1 MFSLIYFLITGA
13 AASDIQEKGFVLK
26 EKSYVMTIQE
36 SENLK
41 EYIFELE
48 KKEKIL
54 DKYMLI
60 EEKMLKNEE
69 LYLERLKLKDE
80 QIIQYK
86 NLLEIQKESAKLEK
100 RKIYKNI
107 GLFSLGIL
115 FSGST
120 IYLTSQVI

>member
-1 MFSLIYFLITGA
+1 MFNLIYLIITGA
-13 AASDIQEKGFVLK
+13 FASDIQEKGFVLK

-41 EYIFELE
+41 QYIFELE

-54 DKYMLI
+54 DKYILI

-69 LYLERLKLKDE
+69 LYLERIKLKDE

-86 NLLEIQKESAKLEK
+86 NLLELERESAKLEK
-100 RKIYKNI
+100 RTIYKNI
-107 GLFSLGIL
+107 GLFGLGIL